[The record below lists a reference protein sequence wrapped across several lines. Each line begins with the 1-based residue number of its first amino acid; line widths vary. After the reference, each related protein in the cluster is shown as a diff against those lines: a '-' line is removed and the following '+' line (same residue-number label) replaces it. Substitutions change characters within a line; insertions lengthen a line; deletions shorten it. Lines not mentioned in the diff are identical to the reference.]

1 MDRGAGRGA
10 TTMRLVRFRLE
21 VRWSA
26 LVLLAAYLVAG
37 VLTAVAGGRVVV
49 GGTDGILASALLFIV
64 LAFGAALFHELGH
77 ALAALLF
84 GRRPLGLVLK
94 AGAAIRIEAPR
105 PGSRGESAPAESL
118 VALGGPIA
126 SGLLGLAYFGVS
138 TSFSTPFAWAG
149 LLALFD
155 AVANLVPVVHSD
167 GERVLQALTHPAPS
181 APSTPTGGEGG

>member
-1 MDRGAGRGA
+1 MDRGAGLGA
-10 TTMRLVRFRLE
+10 TTLSLVRFRLE

-26 LVLLAAYLVAG
+26 LVLLVCYLVAG
-37 VLTAVAGGRVVV
+37 VLTAVAGGRAVV

-77 ALAALLF
+77 ALAALAF

-126 SGLLGLAYFGVS
+126 SGLLALAYFSVS
-138 TSFSTPFAWAG
+138 TSFATPFAWAG

-155 AVANLVPVVHSD
+155 ALVNLVPVVHSD
-167 GERVLQALTHPAPS
+167 GERVLHAITQPAS
-181 APSTPTGGEGG
+181 STPTAGDGG